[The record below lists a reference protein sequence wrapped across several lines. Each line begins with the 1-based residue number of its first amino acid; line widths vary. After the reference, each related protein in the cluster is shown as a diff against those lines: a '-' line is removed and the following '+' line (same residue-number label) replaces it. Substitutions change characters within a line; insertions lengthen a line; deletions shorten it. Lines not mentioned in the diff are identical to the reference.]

1 MSWDENA
8 LPLTTSTPTGWG
20 AQAALPGDMGDL
32 SVRWQ
37 ARQIIT
43 ELLAESDPATE
54 WTRTQLRAL
63 DEAHPDNPEH
73 VLFEHLAATTE
84 LANAGNGAIPA
95 IVQSQAA
102 AAPEPVPFTR
112 RSRNRIEAILADRM
126 LMTAFQPIR
135 RLPAGD
141 VIGVEA
147 LTRFVSDDGASA
159 DHWFNEAESVGLGTD
174 LELAALHRA
183 LSAAQAVPEH
193 MFIALNLTPATCADP
208 RIPGLLDHSQLAMD
222 RIVIDLNGA
231 IPADQYGTLTA
242 AIAPLRQRGL
252 RIAVNAAEA
261 GFTSMDQVLELHPD
275 IIKLDRSFIAG
286 IESSEGQRL
295 RAAAMNE
302 LARHIDAVI
311 GAQGV
316 ETQEELNAV
325 TELGIAAAQ
334 GYLLGRPSIHPLD
347 WNAWIRS
354 ESEAAATGPISL
366 LG

>member
-20 AQAALPGDMGDL
+20 AQAALPGDMGEVT
-32 SVRWQ
+32 VRWQ

-54 WTRTQLRAL
+54 WTRAQLRAL
-63 DEAHPDNPEH
+63 DETHPDNPEH
-73 VLFEHLAATTE
+73 VLLEHLTATTE
-84 LANAGNGAIPA
+84 LANAANGAIPVIERA
-95 IVQSQAA
+95 EVT
-102 AAPEPVPFTR
+102 APEPVPFTR
-112 RSRNRIEAILADRM
+112 RSRNRIEAVLADRM

-135 RLPAGD
+135 RVPEGQ

-159 DHWFNEAESVGLGTD
+159 DHWFSEAESVGLGTD

-183 LSAAQAVPEH
+183 LAAAQAVPEH

-208 RIPGLLDHSQLAMD
+208 RIPGLLEHSQLAMD

-231 IPADQYGTLTA
+231 IPVGHYATLTA

-252 RIAVNAAEA
+252 RIAVNGAEV

-286 IESSEGQRL
+286 IESSQGQRL

-302 LARHIDAVI
+302 LARHIDAAI
-311 GAQGV
+311 GAQGI
-316 ETQEELNAV
+316 ETQEELDAV
-325 TELGIAAAQ
+325 TELGTVAAQ
-334 GYLLGRPSIHPLD
+334 GYLLGRPSVHPLD
-347 WNAWIRS
+347 WNEWIRS
-354 ESEAAATGPISL
+354 ESETAATGPITI